1 MPFFFWKIKE
11 FLSLILLLIQPMK
24 QNWTWKI
31 ASSHLLLVLVR
42 VNSYKLLP
50 FHSGVRKSPRNCLM
64 TANAVCCL
72 LFGVTGTPNFTEQ
85 QRAFR
90 KECKCRAMVWKV
102 FYKISRNKKPNS
114 WDVLG
119 YNKKLPGC
127 YFYFFGCLESSLGHV
142 GSTQA
147 SQHRGFSLVVVRGWV
162 WSCRWV
168 YLPLS
173 MWDLRL
179 RPGTEPMF
187 PVLEGRSLT
196 YWITRKV
203 LLLVLKLSLS
213 ILSKI
218 DFIPQTESKLNPL

>member
-1 MPFFFWKIKE
+1 MMTRTWRNRAKSLRD
-11 FLSLILLLIQPMK
+11 LSTRQILS
-24 QNWTWKI
+24 NW
-31 ASSHLLLVLVR
+31 SHTGLLVTPA
-42 VNSYKLLP
+42 STTI
-50 FHSGVRKSPRNCLM
+50 SGIRDNTVTTKSK
-64 TANAVCCL
+64 T
-72 LFGVTGTPNFTEQ
+72 FQ
-85 QRAFR
+85 AFFQKR
-90 KECKCRAMVWKV
+90 
-102 FYKISRNKKPNS
+102 
-114 WDVLG
+114 
-119 YNKKLPGC
+119 KKLDSHIRRISKMKTSKMNQAATSRVSFSGSNRVFADSSNSGC